1 MQRKMSGDEIDGT
14 LSPHRNNADDSP
26 MMRHLGGEY
35 SRNQFASKEIEGLM
49 SVADIA
55 SEDESK
61 LSNRSQ

>member
-1 MQRKMSGDEIDGT
+1 MQRKMSGGEGDGT
-14 LSPHRNNADDSP
+14 LSPQLADDSP
-26 MMRHLGGEY
+26 MMQHRRGDP
-35 SRNQFASKEIEGLM
+35 FASKEVEGLM

>member
-1 MQRKMSGDEIDGT
+1 MQRKMSGGEGDGT
-14 LSPHRNNADDSP
+14 LSPQVDDSP
-26 MMRHLGGEY
+26 MMQHRRGDP
-35 SRNQFASKEIEGLM
+35 FASKEIEGLM

>member
-1 MQRKMSGDEIDGT
+1 MSGGEGDGT
-14 LSPHRNNADDSP
+14 LSPQVDDSP
-26 MMRHLGGEY
+26 MMQHRRGDP
-35 SRNQFASKEIEGLM
+35 FASKEIEGLM